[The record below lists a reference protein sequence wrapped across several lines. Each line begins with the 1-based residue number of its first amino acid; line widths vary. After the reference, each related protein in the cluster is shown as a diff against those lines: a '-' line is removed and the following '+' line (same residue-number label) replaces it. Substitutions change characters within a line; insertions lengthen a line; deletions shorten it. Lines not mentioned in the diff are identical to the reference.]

1 MLQEKE
7 LKKMGEDL
15 DQEENNQ
22 LEVDIAE
29 DFGEESDSSIPSHIE
44 INDIEKTDYNEY
56 YKFDAVIESI
66 VNMFNIT
73 NETNDDFSNIND
85 ESNSSIIPNED
96 LNDNEANEDNLYPEI
111 NNFNDNDNPDE
122 RSVTTTNMMTLEYRL
137 QEREKRW
144 RIREIE
150 YRERMMDIKERKV
163 RLLELELKRKEDR
176 LNAIDV
182 YSDSS
187 QESSSSE
194 QLMNDLKRNGSLKRP
209 IHEKPRKKKL
219 SSEDD

>member
-1 MLQEKE
+1 M
-7 LKKMGEDL
+7 
-15 DQEENNQ
+15 
-22 LEVDIAE
+22 EVDIAE

-73 NETNDDFSNIND
+73 NETNDDFVNNND
-85 ESNSSIIPNED
+85 ERNSSIIPNED
-96 LNDNEANEDNLYPEI
+96 LNDNEANEDNLNPEI

-122 RSVTTTNMMTLEYRL
+122 ISVTTTNMMTLE
-137 QEREKRW
+137 
-144 RIREIE
+144 
-150 YRERMMDIKERKV
+150 
-163 RLLELELKRKEDR
+163 DR

-182 YSDSS
+182 DSDSS
-187 QESSSSE
+187 EESSSSE
-194 QLMNDLKRNGSLKRP
+194 QLMNDLRRNGSLKRP

>member
-1 MLQEKE
+1 M
-7 LKKMGEDL
+7 
-15 DQEENNQ
+15 
-22 LEVDIAE
+22 EVVIAE

-85 ESNSSIIPNED
+85 ESNSSIISNEY
-96 LNDNEANEDNLYPEI
+96 LNDNEANEDNLNPEI

-122 RSVTTTNMMTLEYRL
+122 ISVTTTNMMTLEYRL

-182 YSDSS
+182 DSDSS
-187 QESSSSE
+187 EESSSSE

>member
-1 MLQEKE
+1 M
-7 LKKMGEDL
+7 
-15 DQEENNQ
+15 
-22 LEVDIAE
+22 EVDITE

-85 ESNSSIIPNED
+85 ESNSSIISNEY
-96 LNDNEANEDNLYPEI
+96 LNDNEANEDNLNPEI

-122 RSVTTTNMMTLEYRL
+122 ISVTTTNMTTLEDRL

-150 YRERMMDIKERKV
+150 YRERMMDIKERKA
-163 RLLELELKRKEDR
+163 RLLEPELKRK
-176 LNAIDV
+176 
-182 YSDSS
+182 
-187 QESSSSE
+187 
-194 QLMNDLKRNGSLKRP
+194 
-209 IHEKPRKKKL
+209 
-219 SSEDD
+219 

>member
-1 MLQEKE
+1 M
-7 LKKMGEDL
+7 
-15 DQEENNQ
+15 
-22 LEVDIAE
+22 EVDIAE
-29 DFGEESDSSIPSHIE
+29 DFGEKSDSSIPSHIE

-85 ESNSSIIPNED
+85 ESNSSIISNEY
-96 LNDNEANEDNLYPEI
+96 LNDNEANEDNLNPEI

-122 RSVTTTNMMTLEYRL
+122 ISVTTTNMTTLEDRL
-137 QEREKRW
+137 QEREKRL

-150 YRERMMDIKERKV
+150 YRERMMDIKERKA

-182 YSDSS
+182 DSDSS
-187 QESSSSE
+187 EESSSSE

-209 IHEKPRKKKL
+209 IHEKPRKKKKL

>member
-1 MLQEKE
+1 M
-7 LKKMGEDL
+7 
-15 DQEENNQ
+15 
-22 LEVDIAE
+22 EVDIAE

-66 VNMFNIT
+66 VDMFNIT

-85 ESNSSIIPNED
+85 ESNSSIISNEY
-96 LNDNEANEDNLYPEI
+96 LNDNEANEDNLNPEI

-122 RSVTTTNMMTLEYRL
+122 ISVTTTNMMTLENRL

-182 YSDSS
+182 DSDSS
-187 QESSSSE
+187 EESSSSE
-194 QLMNDLKRNGSLKRP
+194 QLMNDLRRNGPLKRP
-209 IHEKPRKKKL
+209 IHEKPRKKKKL

>member
-1 MLQEKE
+1 M
-7 LKKMGEDL
+7 
-15 DQEENNQ
+15 
-22 LEVDIAE
+22 EVDIAE

-85 ESNSSIIPNED
+85 ESNSSIISNEY

-122 RSVTTTNMMTLEYRL
+122 ISVTTTNMMTLEYRL
-137 QEREKRW
+137 QEREKRL
-144 RIREIE
+144 RISEIE
-150 YRERMMDIKERKV
+150 YRERMMDIKERKA

-182 YSDSS
+182 DSDSS
-187 QESSSSE
+187 EESSISE
-194 QLMNDLKRNGSLKRP
+194 QLMNDLRRNGPLKRP
-209 IHEKPRKKKL
+209 IHEKPRKKKKL

>member
-1 MLQEKE
+1 MSITVLML
-7 LKKMGEDL
+7 
-15 DQEENNQ
+15 
-22 LEVDIAE
+22 
-29 DFGEESDSSIPSHIE
+29 IE
-44 INDIEKTDYNEY
+44 I
-56 YKFDAVIESI
+56 I
-66 VNMFNIT
+66 VDMFNIT

-85 ESNSSIIPNED
+85 ESNSSIIPNEY
-96 LNDNEANEDNLYPEI
+96 LNDNEANEDNLNPEI

-122 RSVTTTNMMTLEYRL
+122 ISVTTTNMMTLEYRL
-137 QEREKRW
+137 QEREKRL

-150 YRERMMDIKERKV
+150 YRERMMDIKERKA

-182 YSDSS
+182 DSDSS
-187 QESSSSE
+187 EESSSSE

-209 IHEKPRKKKL
+209 IHEKPRKKKKL

>member
-1 MLQEKE
+1 M
-7 LKKMGEDL
+7 
-15 DQEENNQ
+15 
-22 LEVDIAE
+22 EVDIAE

-85 ESNSSIIPNED
+85 ESNSSIISNEY

-122 RSVTTTNMMTLEYRL
+122 ISVTTTNMMTLEYRL

-182 YSDSS
+182 DSDSS
-187 QESSSSE
+187 EESSSSE
-194 QLMNDLKRNGSLKRP
+194 QLMNDLRRNGSLKRP